1 MDLAMRIGIFTEAY
15 TPIISGVVTATRTL
29 FHQLQHKGHSPRLFA
44 PAFPGYKDPEPNV
57 YRFPSVKFPVASWIP
72 ITIPFAPKAL
82 LQVAQAE
89 LDIFHTQHPFLIGRS
104 AKAIARLQKAPLVCT
119 VHTQY
124 EHYVHYATPWSPQL
138 GQAITKVLIRRFCN
152 QCDAVTTPALGMK
165 KILLSYRIHRPIY
178 VIPNPI
184 DLTPYLSTEETKIRQ
199 SLGLEKSPTLL
210 YVGRLAPEKNLD
222 FLLRVMRN
230 LHLSFPQARLII
242 VGDGPSRP
250 TLESL
255 RQELGL
261 DQAVLFVGAVKAEQT
276 PQYYKSADVFLLPSK
291 TEVNPRAL
299 IEASAA
305 GLPTVALDTF
315 SAREV
320 LPEPGQVLL
329 CPEDEEA
336 FALGIL
342 QLLREKDLRREIARR
357 AQERAFSFSAE
368 RVTDQVLSLYQR
380 LLSH

>member
-1 MDLAMRIGIFTEAY
+1 MRIGIFTEAY
-15 TPIISGVVTATRTL
+15 RPIISGVVTVTQTL
-29 FHQLQHKGHSPRLFA
+29 FHQLQRKGHSTCLFA
-44 PAFPGYKDPEPNV
+44 PSFPGYKDQEPNV
-57 YRFPSVKFPVASWIP
+57 YRFPSVKFPISSWIP

-104 AKAIARLQKAPLVCT
+104 AKAIARLQKAPLICT

-124 EHYVHYATPWSPQL
+124 EHYVHYATPWSPRL
-138 GQAITKVLIRRFCN
+138 GQAIAKVLIRRFCN
-152 QCDAVTTPALGMK
+152 QCDAVITPALGMK
-165 KILLSYRIHRPIY
+165 KILLSYGIHHPIH

-184 DLTPYLSTEETKIRQ
+184 DLTPYLSTEGAKIRQ
-199 SLGLEKSPTLL
+199 SLGLEKAFVLL

-222 FLLRVMRN
+222 FLLRVMGI
-230 LHLSFPQARLII
+230 LHSSFPRARLMI
-242 VGDGPSRP
+242 VGDGPSKP
-250 TLESL
+250 ALESL
-255 RQELGL
+255 RRELGL
-261 DQAVLFVGAVKAEQT
+261 DQVVLFIGAVKAEET
-276 PQYYKSADVFLLPSK
+276 PQYYKSADIFLLPSK
-291 TEVNPRAL
+291 TEVNPRVL

-320 LPEPGQVLL
+320 LPEPEQALL

-336 FALGIL
+336 FAQAIL
-342 QLLREKDLRREIARR
+342 RLLREEDLRREIARK

-368 RVTDQVLSLYQR
+368 RVTDQVLSLYQH
-380 LLSH
+380 LLSR